1 MIIRSQDK
9 YSIINFDNIDRVRLS
24 EQRKRGEIK
33 AHYQT
38 DVFYDTEETFGVLGT
53 YSTEEK
59 AIKVFSFSYLLYPL
73 WAIISG
79 FFILKISYKHIR
91 IL

>member
-1 MIIRSQDK
+1 MLIRSQDK

-59 AIKVFSFSYLLYPL
+59 AIKVLDMICDSCRNM
-73 WAIISG
+73 A
-79 FFILKISYKHIR
+79 FIDEKAVVFNMPQDSEV
-91 IL
+91 